1 MTGNKLRRRQNLT
14 SFVALGGNCR
24 NDSGG
29 KRWCLKCRFEQCLS
43 VGMDPQKRA
52 AFKTERKKFL
62 KSSKKPLGVKES
74 SGNEEPDDDD
84 NDW

>member
-1 MTGNKLRRRQNLT
+1 M
-14 SFVALGGNCR
+14 
-24 NDSGG
+24 
-29 KRWCLKCRFEQCLS
+29 KCRFEQCLS

-62 KSSKKPLGVKES
+62 KSSKKPLGGKES

-84 NDW
+84 W